1 VAPRTYDFTGYS
13 GQAPSLDFNLRSLR
27 GNAVLRWE
35 WRAGSTMYFAWQ
47 QLRSDVA
54 GIGNFDF
61 GRDRRALFGTRP
73 NDIFLVKVNYW
84 INP

>member
-1 VAPRTYDFTGYS
+1 MAPSTYDFIAYTG
-13 GQAPSLDFNLRSLR
+13 GVPNRDFNLRSLR

-47 QLRSDVA
+47 QRRRDVA
-54 GIGNFDF
+54 GVGDFEFD
-61 GRDRRALFGTRP
+61 RDRSALFRTRP
-73 NDIFLVKVNYW
+73 DNIFLVKVSYW